1 MHIRRLMDT
10 KEFYAIRNWNLW
22 IIDIDIEGRE
32 RLRANSL
39 TVEQ

>member
-22 IIDIDIEGRE
+22 IIDIEGRE
-32 RLRANSL
+32 RLRASSL

>member
-22 IIDIDIEGRE
+22 ITDIEGRE
-32 RLRANSL
+32 RLRVNSL
-39 TVEQ
+39 TIEQ